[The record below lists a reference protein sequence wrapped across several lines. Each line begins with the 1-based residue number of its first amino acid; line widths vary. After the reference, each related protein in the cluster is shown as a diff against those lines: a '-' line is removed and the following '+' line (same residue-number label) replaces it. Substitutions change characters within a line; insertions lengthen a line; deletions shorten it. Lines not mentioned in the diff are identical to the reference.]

1 MKSLLIGT
9 LVSMLLNTSTTMTNP
24 TPSIPQETIDNTNIS
39 QTNRDQDNVFSKI
52 SESDYQSLFADAKKS
67 SNPQAQVYVIEYS
80 DLECPFCKKFHKD
93 EVIERLAQHYPITH
107 VVKHFPLNFHSYA
120 QSNSQFALCVY
131 KFHWLKTYNTILD
144 KLFEAEDMSTKTHT
158 KLIQDYK
165 LNAKNIQSCIDSKL
179 YAPYIATTI
188 QQASK
193 LFNISGTP
201 STVMINMQT
210 KEYTIIEGAWPYETF
225 EEAYLKLIQ
234 KS

>member
-1 MKSLLIGT
+1 M
-9 LVSMLLNTSTTMTNP
+9 
-24 TPSIPQETIDNTNIS
+24 
-39 QTNRDQDNVFSKI
+39 
-52 SESDYQSLFADAKKS
+52 S
-67 SNPQAQVYVIEYS
+67 S
-80 DLECPFCKKFHKD
+80 
-93 EVIERLAQHYPITH
+93 
-107 VVKHFPLNFHSYA
+107 
-120 QSNSQFALCVY
+120 
-131 KFHWLKTYNTILD
+131 
-144 KLFEAEDMSTKTHT
+144 KTHT